1 MGGVSRP
8 YPYYSEPAETR
19 EVEAL
24 LTITHEDGTTTL
36 HPVYVEL
43 EGEDDDLIS
52 ALCEDRYGSPTDEA
66 WEDLKAARVT
76 EIDARLD
83 YWDDVEDEWPGA
95 SPFAA

>member
-1 MGGVSRP
+1 MSLP
-8 YPYYSEPAETR
+8 YPHYTEPAEGH
-19 EVEAL
+19 EVEAV
-24 LTITHEDGTTTL
+24 LTITHEDGTTTR

-43 EGEDDDLIS
+43 EGEDDDLTS

-66 WEDLKAARVT
+66 WEDLKAAKVT
-76 EIDARLD
+76 EIDAHLD

>member
-1 MGGVSRP
+1 MSLP
-8 YPYYSEPAETR
+8 YPYYTEPAETR
-19 EVEAL
+19 EVEAV
-24 LTITHEDGTTTL
+24 LTITHEDGSTSL

-43 EGEDDDLIS
+43 EGEEDTLIS

-66 WEDLKAARVT
+66 WEALKAAKVT

-83 YWDDVEDEWPGA
+83 YWGDVEDEWPGV